1 MGNASARPPASG
13 QQQLYL
19 ADPSRYL
26 KEDMSQMVVI
36 RRIGN
41 GRFMKSYLCKEDGV
55 ELVVKVYV
63 KQEADEYL
71 AGHREEVEAI
81 ARKLGYGT
89 DRYPNVLPCT
99 PRRSGLGRPRAARV
113 LDRVVQ
119 V

>member
-41 GRFMKSYLCKEDGV
+41 GRFMKSYLCS
-55 ELVVKVYV
+55 
-63 KQEADEYL
+63 L
-71 AGHREEVEAI
+71 A
-81 ARKLGYGT
+81 
-89 DRYPNVLPCT
+89 LPA
-99 PRRSGLGRPRAARV
+99 RPRA
-113 LDRVVQ
+113 VVVSQ
-119 V
+119 YSSKWG